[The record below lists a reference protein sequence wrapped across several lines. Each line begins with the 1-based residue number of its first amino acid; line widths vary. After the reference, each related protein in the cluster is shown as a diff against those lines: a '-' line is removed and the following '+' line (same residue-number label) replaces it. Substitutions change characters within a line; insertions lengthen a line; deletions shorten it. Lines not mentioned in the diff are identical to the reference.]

1 MFARCLGEFVH
12 ASAIARASLAL
23 RVGNG
28 FAPGAGIEASTGD
41 ISCVVFHVG
50 WQKKIT
56 GRRGRLPDLY
66 KFTGCSARSHSDLH
80 REAEY
85 PLRKRLSI
93 T

>member
-12 ASAIARASLAL
+12 A
-23 RVGNG
+23 VGDRSRESGITCGDG